1 MDADVSYAAS
11 YHFLSFLFEIPVKH
25 QMSIVRL
32 ITDAEAF
39 SCSMCNSF
47 EMLTIVQNHE

>member
-1 MDADVSYAAS
+1 MDANVSYAAS
-11 YHFLSFLFEIPVKH
+11 YQLFELSFEIPVMH

-32 ITDAEAF
+32 ITDADAF
-39 SCSMCNSF
+39 SCSRCNSF